1 MRGRLAAFT
10 LGTTLAAATL
20 AAGVSSASGD
30 APSTAPQ
37 LVSGTSRASADA
49 VGFTLRLRGASEY
62 FQLVPPAYS
71 LCIRIA
77 GAAVGRR
84 ERRIC
89 VAAAGTGLVL
99 RLGPTGGSQVPGA
112 VRQSGQ
118 DRLLVTLPVRR
129 GALYDGRLRW
139 QAVLTTRGPGCPA
152 SRGCESAPAQAGGV
166 VVVHRLRLMAP
177 LRRALGARLGLV
189 GEGAAPGTRVLIEQR
204 RGSRWLAVG
213 AAVSDGGARFRFEW
227 RRPPVRS
234 RLVVRARVAGGAGTT
249 PIRVRTR
256 TITLASV
263 GDINLGDGVG
273 AIMGTLGPK
282 YPWFG
287 VARTLRRADVAF
299 GNLECSVSSRG
310 RAVVKAF
317 TFRGPPPWLRVVH
330 NFAGLDVVN
339 LANNHTGDYGP
350 LAAADTVRW
359 VRRSKMLGVGAGY
372 SARDA
377 ARPRV
382 IERLGLRIAFVGFSD
397 IGPRWF
403 AAGGHS
409 PGTQFAS
416 FGAIQRGVAAAR
428 RVGDV
433 VIATFHWGVERSTT
447 PTGRQAAF
455 AKAALDAG
463 ATAVIAA
470 HPHVLQPIVRPR
482 RHRLIAYSL
491 GNFVWAAGS
500 GFTARTGILTL
511 QLSTRGVE
519 HAAFRRATIVNT
531 QPRLAR

>member
-1 MRGRLAAFT
+1 MHRRRAEFAF
-10 LGTTLAAATL
+10 GCAAASL
-20 AAGVSSASGD
+20 VFAVVASSAWGD
-30 APSTAPQ
+30 APSTSPQ
-37 LVSGTSRASADA
+37 LVSGTGRASAGS
-49 VGFTLRLRGASEY
+49 VRFSLRLPGVSGDA
-62 FQLVPPAYS
+62 QLVPPVSS
-71 LCIRIA
+71 LCVRID
-77 GAAVGRR
+77 GAAVGDRPR
-84 ERRIC
+84 AIC
-89 VAAAGTGLVL
+89 VAAGAAGLVL
-99 RLGPTGGSQVPGA
+99 RLGPEGGRRVPGS
-112 VRQSGQ
+112 VRLSGQ
-118 DRLLVTLPVRR
+118 DRVLIALPVRR
-129 GALYDGRLRW
+129 GSIYDGPLRW
-139 QAVLTTRGPGCPA
+139 RAELTAHAPDCRATPGC
-152 SRGCESAPAQAGGV
+152 RSAPARVGGV
-166 VVVHRLRLMAP
+166 VIVHRLRLRAP
-177 LRRALGARLGLV
+177 PLRALGASVPVTGD
-189 GEGAAPGTRVLIEQR
+189 GAAPGTRVLIERR
-204 RGSRWLAVG
+204 RGARWRTVG
-213 AAVSDGGARFRFEW
+213 VARSDRGARFRFAW
-227 RRPPVRS
+227 RHPPLRP
-234 RLVVRARVAGGAGTT
+234 RLVVRARVIGGAGTR
-249 PIRVRTR
+249 PEPVRTR
-256 TITLASV
+256 TVTLASV

-273 AIMGTLGPK
+273 AVMGALGPR

-287 VARTLRRADVAF
+287 VAPTLRRADVAF

-310 RAVVKAF
+310 RAVVKTF

-330 NFAGLDVVN
+330 DFAGLDVVN

-359 VRRSKMLGVGAGY
+359 VRRFEMLGVGAGY

-397 IGPRWF
+397 IDPRWF
-403 AAGGHS
+403 AAGRHA

-416 FGAIQRGVAAAR
+416 FGAIRRGVAAAR

-433 VIATFHWGVERSTT
+433 VIASFHWGVERSTT

-511 QLSTRGVE
+511 HLSTRGVE
-519 HAAFRRATIVNT
+519 HARFRRATIVNT
-531 QPRLAR
+531 QPRLAG